1 MVETMMGIWLFLL
14 AAAAGFLCGRHGRRR
29 GQPEKRRT
37 RSPSETVDMSW
48 QELLRFLQ
56 YDGSGNSER
65 ERERSVTGNE
75 ADSGRY
81 TERIH
86 ARRPL

>member
-1 MVETMMGIWLFLL
+1 MVEAMLGVWLFLL
-14 AAAAGFLCGRHGRRR
+14 AAAAGFLCGRHDRRR

-37 RSPSETVDMSW
+37 RAPSETVDMSW

-56 YDGSGNSER
+56 YDGSDSSER
-65 ERERSVTGNE
+65 ERERSVTENE
-75 ADSGRY
+75 ADSGRN

-86 ARRPL
+86 PRRPL